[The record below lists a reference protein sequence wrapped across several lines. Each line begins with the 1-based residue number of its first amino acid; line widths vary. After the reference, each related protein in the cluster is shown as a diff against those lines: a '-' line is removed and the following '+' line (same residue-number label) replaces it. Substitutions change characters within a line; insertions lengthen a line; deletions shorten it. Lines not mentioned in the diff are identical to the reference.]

1 MSKPYGVISD
11 MHFHNWSAFATTD
24 SNGVNSRLNIAMNE
38 TRRAARMLREAG
50 GDTLYLGGDT
60 FHVRGSLNPL
70 VLTPVLDLFENICHS
85 GVTVRAIAGNH
96 DLASKEAESLSN
108 GAESLSKVGVTM
120 ITDRGGRVFYDDG
133 VVMFPW
139 HSSPKELF
147 DSMMAMRLELSAKSD
162 LDWDAIIHAP
172 VNGVLIGI
180 PDHGLEAK
188 ELAGIGFRR
197 VLSGHYHAF
206 KTMESERVISIGASQ
221 HQTWSDIAT
230 KAGFLLVYPEKVVF
244 YDSHAPK
251 FVEIN
256 DETDPDEVALIV
268 DGNYVRV
275 RGKSATDAEINEF
288 RRDFEKLGA
297 KGFSYQGVREV
308 VSARTGGVS
317 HKATSI
323 ESSVT
328 EFVKARAFNP
338 AEETFIAAAAL
349 DVLAAVRARTE

>member
-1 MSKPYGVISD
+1 MSEPYALLSD
-11 MHFHNWSAFATTD
+11 IHAHAWSAFGTRDA
-24 SNGVNSRLNIAMNE
+24 NGVSSRLKIILSE
-38 TRRAARMLREAG
+38 IDRAASVLEAAG
-50 GDTLYLGGDT
+50 GRFIVLAGDLLHT
-60 FHVRGSLNPL
+60 RGQIDPEVFNPL
-70 VLTPVLDLFENICHS
+70 HNCIEALTLRGFRFV
-85 GVTVRAIAGNH
+85 AIPGNH
-96 DLASKEAESLSN
+96 DLKSKETTQLSNAIQTLGSLEGFEVITEPCRLDVGGRDMIFVPWISTNDGLREQLSWIASKYTASS
-108 GAESLSKVGVTM
+108 
-120 ITDRGGRVFYDDG
+120 YD
-133 VVMFPW
+133 VVM
-139 HSSPKELF
+139 
-147 DSMMAMRLELSAKSD
+147 
-162 LDWDAIIHAP
+162 HAGI
-172 VNGVLIGI
+172 NGVLMGL
-180 PDHGLEAK
+180 PDHGLDAAEVA
-188 ELAGIGFRR
+188 AFGFKR
-197 VLSGHYHAF
+197 VFSGHYHNH
-206 KTMESERVISIGASQ
+206 KVMEDGRVISIGATT